1 MQLAIYVSVLLAIVT
16 APVGGTV
23 PTSDVKP
30 VEKTQIQESDFDADR
45 VLLRFDVRNDGS
57 ATAHIEYRFALN
69 RSNSTAAFESLQRD
83 IETNRTAYLDRF
95 ERRINQTVQTA
106 NNSSSRVM
114 EVQNVTVRAET
125 RQLPQPYGVVNY
137 TYTWHG
143 FAAVENDRIR
153 IGDALAGLYLDD
165 RSRLQISWPESYH
178 ARTVHDS
185 ASETR
190 DRAAIW
196 TGPTWFDRGGPQIV
210 LTRNGG
216 PIGPIPVALLAVGLL
231 CVAGGGVVWWHS
243 NRRAIAWLPTS
254 SSADDHTTG
263 PADEHAST
271 ESTTTSVNLEL
282 MSNEERILWE
292 INQRG
297 GRVKQQDLVT
307 ALGWS
312 DSKVSRGVSTLRE
325 RGEIERFRLGN
336 ENVLTVT
343 SKDGGESP

>member
-1 MQLAIYVSVLLAIVT
+1 MKLSIYVSILLAIVT

-23 PTSDVKP
+23 PSDVKP
-30 VEKTQIQESDFDADR
+30 VEETQLQGPGFDADR
-45 VLLRFDVRNDGS
+45 VLLRFDVRDDGS
-57 ATAHIEYRFALN
+57 ATAHIEYRFALD

-83 IETNRTAYLDRF
+83 IEANRTAYLDRF
-95 ERRINQTVQTA
+95 ERRIDQTVQTA

-114 EVQNVTVRAET
+114 AVQNVTVRAET

-153 IGDALAGLYLDD
+153 IGDALAGFYLDD
-165 RSRLQISWPESYH
+165 GSRLQISWPEGYH

-196 TGPTWFDRGGPQIV
+196 TGPTWFDRGGPRIV
-210 LTRNGG
+210 LARNGV
-216 PIGPIPVALLAVGLL
+216 PIGTVPVALLALSLL
-231 CVAGGGVVWWHS
+231 CVAGGGAVWWHS
-243 NRRAIAWLPTS
+243 NRRAIAWLSTG
-254 SSADDHTTG
+254 SSADDRTTG
-263 PADEHAST
+263 PADEHAPT
-271 ESTTTSVNLEL
+271 EPTTTSVELEL

-292 INQRG
+292 IDQRG

-312 DSKVSRGVSTLRE
+312 DSKVSRSVSALHE

-343 SKDGGESP
+343 DKDGGESP

>member
-1 MQLAIYVSVLLAIVT
+1 MQLAIYVSVLLAVVT

-23 PTSDVKP
+23 PASDVKP
-30 VEKTQIQESDFDADR
+30 VEETQIRESDFDADR
-45 VLLRFDVRNDGS
+45 VLLRFDVRDDGS
-57 ATAHIEYRFALN
+57 AIAHIEYRFALN
-69 RSNSTAAFESLQRD
+69 RSNSTAAFENLQRD
-83 IETNRTAYLDRF
+83 IEADQTAYLDRF

-114 EVQNVTVRAET
+114 DIQNVTVRAET

-137 TYTWHG
+137 TYTWNG

-165 RSRLQISWPESYH
+165 RSRLQISWPEGYH
-178 ARTVHDS
+178 TRTVHDS

-196 TGPTWFDRGGPQIV
+196 TGSTWFDRGGPRIV
-210 LTRNGG
+210 LARNGV
-216 PIGPIPVALLAVGLL
+216 PIDTIPVALLTVGLL
-231 CVAGGGVVWWHS
+231 CVAGGVVLWHS
-243 NRRAIAWLPTS
+243 NRRAIAPTG
-254 SSADDHTTG
+254 SAANDRTTE

-271 ESTTTSVNLEL
+271 EPTTTSVNLEL

-292 INQRG
+292 IDQRG

-307 ALGWS
+307 ALEWS
-312 DSKVSRGVSTLRE
+312 DSKVSRGVSALRE

-343 SKDGGESP
+343 DKDGGESP

>member
-30 VEKTQIQESDFDADR
+30 VEETQIQESGFDADR
-45 VLLRFDVRNDGS
+45 VLLRFDVRDDGS
-57 ATAHIEYRFALN
+57 AIAHIEYRFALN
-69 RSNSTAAFESLQRD
+69 RSNSTAAFENLQRD
-83 IETNRTAYLDRF
+83 IEADQTAYLDRF

-114 EVQNVTVRAET
+114 DIQNVTVRAET

-137 TYTWHG
+137 TYTWNG

-153 IGDALAGLYLDD
+153 ISDALAGLYLDD
-165 RSRLQISWPESYH
+165 KSRLQISWPEGYH
-178 ARTVHDS
+178 TRTVHDS

-196 TGPTWFDRGGPQIV
+196 TGPTWFDRGGPRIV
-210 LTRNGG
+210 LARNGV
-216 PIGPIPVALLAVGLL
+216 PIDTIPVALLTVGLL
-231 CVAGGGVVWWHS
+231 CVAGGVVLWHS
-243 NRRAIAWLPTS
+243 NGRAIAWLPTG
-254 SSADDHTTG
+254 SSADDRTPG
-263 PADEHAST
+263 PADEHAPT
-271 ESTTTSVNLEL
+271 EPTTTSVDPEL

-312 DSKVSRGVSTLRE
+312 DSKVSRGVSALRE

-343 SKDGGESP
+343 DTDRGESP